1 MSNQVPLLS
10 SQRLTCIRQ
19 DRVLFEGL
27 NFELNAGDIIQVEG
41 PNGVGKT
48 SLLKILAGLSF
59 ANEGDV
65 HYLGKNIR
73 QQAEEYRQNLLYLGH
88 QPGVKGEL
96 TAEENLEFNLALHG
110 QPIDNTEQ
118 TLNEVDL
125 AGFEDVYASQLSAG
139 QHRRI
144 ALGRLWQSTQKI
156 WILDEPFTAIDKSGV
171 NKLENLFLGHIQQGG
186 AIILTTHQDFNL
198 IAEHVKK
205 LTLQYRFE

>member
-171 NKLENLFLGHIQQGG
+171 NKLEKLFLGHIQQGG

>member
-1 MSNQVPLLS
+1 MSNHVPLLS
-10 SQRLTCIRQ
+10 SKHLTCIRQ
-19 DRVLFEGL
+19 DRVLFEDL
-27 NFELNAGDIIQVEG
+27 NFELSAGDIIQVEG

-65 HYLGKNIR
+65 LYRGKNIQ

-96 TAEENLEFNLALHG
+96 TAEENLEFSLALHG
-110 QPIDNTEQ
+110 QTVADTEQ
-118 TLNEVDL
+118 TLSEVDL

-171 NKLENLFLGHIQQGG
+171 SKLEKLFLSHIQQGG

-198 IAEHVKK
+198 IASHVTK
-205 LTLQYRFE
+205 LTLQYRFD

>member
-96 TAEENLEFNLALHG
+96 TAEENLEFNLALYG

-171 NKLENLFLGHIQQGG
+171 NKLEKLFLGHIQQGG